1 MNMNSDTAKGNW
13 KQIKGEFKEKFG
25 SITNDKT
32 TEAEGTFN
40 KLVGEIQEKYGETR
54 EAIEKEVKSW

>member
-1 MNMNSDTAKGNW
+1 MNSDTNEGKW

-25 SITNDKT
+25 SITNDKS
-32 TEAEGTFN
+32 TEAEGSFD

-54 EAIEKEVKSW
+54 EAVEKEVKSW

>member
-1 MNMNSDTAKGNW
+1 MNSDTTGGNW

-25 SITNDKT
+25 SATNDKS
-32 TEAEGTFN
+32 TEAEGTWD

>member
-1 MNMNSDTAKGNW
+1 MNTDTNEGKW

-25 SITNDKT
+25 SITNDKS
-32 TEAEGTFN
+32 TETEGSFD

-54 EAIEKEVKSW
+54 ESIEKEVKSW

>member
-1 MNMNSDTAKGNW
+1 MNSDTAKGNW

-32 TEAEGTFN
+32 TDAEGTFN